1 MEKGLVLLDCDS
13 YTLPGVAGEVVTAM
27 AKENLIVEED
37 RIPIMN
43 ALLLKHESDRKE

>member
-27 AKENLIVEED
+27 AKENLIVDED

-43 ALLLKHESDRKE
+43 ALLLKHESDRQG